1 MAPLA
6 AATNPVARKLR
17 VGVFAGG
24 ARQPRWMAQALAAAA
39 RSDFAEIVDF
49 LRDFSKLNIVLE
61 KEVQV
66 PPLTLKVRE
75 TALGEVLELLTLP
88 HGLDV
93 RLEEGAIVLY
103 RRP

>member
-39 RSDFAEIVDF
+39 RSDFAEIV
-49 LRDFSKLNIVLE
+49 LLAIGVLLWWIA
-61 KEVQV
+61 Q
-66 PPLTLKVRE
+66 
-75 TALGEVLELLTLP
+75 
-88 HGLDV
+88 
-93 RLEEGAIVLY
+93 
-103 RRP
+103 